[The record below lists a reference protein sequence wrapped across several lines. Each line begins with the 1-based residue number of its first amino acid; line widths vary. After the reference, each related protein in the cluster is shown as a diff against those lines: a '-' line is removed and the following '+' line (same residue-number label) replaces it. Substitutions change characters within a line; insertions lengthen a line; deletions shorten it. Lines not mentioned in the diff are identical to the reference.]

1 MQWKKIS
8 LFIALPG
15 IGLCAYNAV
24 TDELEHMAHHEQPEF
39 TKYDHLRIRKS
50 VSVSIYYSIRLLV
63 RRNFTTPPSAQVLAL
78 WLCG

>member
-24 TDELEHMAHHEQPEF
+24 VDELEHMKHPHPEF
-39 TKYDHLRIRKS
+39 ITYEHLRIRKT
-50 VSVSIYYSIRLLV
+50 VSFIFSYLTADVL
-63 RRNFTTPPSAQVLAL
+63 TTLKLSHR
-78 WLCG
+78 